1 MSAHVAHADVP
12 YTGVPKGR
20 NGKGLSPVFGGKMY
34 RKTGDA
40 EADKATADM
49 AREMEDL
56 RKKLGELEKNG
67 KDIDLKCNKCG

>member
-1 MSAHVAHADVP
+1 MAQTDLK

-20 NGKGLSPVFGGKMY
+20 NGKDLSPVFGGKMY

-49 AREMEDL
+49 AREMEICV
-56 RKKLGELEKNG
+56 KNWTSSRRMA
-67 KDIDLKCNKCG
+67 KTST

>member
-1 MSAHVAHADVP
+1 MAQTDLK

-20 NGKGLSPVFGGKMY
+20 NGKDLSPVFGGKMH

-49 AREMEDL
+49 TKEMENL
-56 RKKLGELEKNG
+56 PHRIGRTREEWQRH
-67 KDIDLKCNKCG
+67 